1 MYNSIIKLIE
11 SKGYEAFIEGETAR
25 DLYLKKTPTRHYVAV
40 ASTFDKLQA
49 DFKDFVTHSDP
60 HQTLVTLQY
69 QNVSYILR
77 PLRKIKL
84 DHTYCSYSFTNSFE
98 IDAQHRG
105 YSVDCLYYSPANDSW
120 LNFHNAK
127 KDIDNKIIRLINNP
141 QDSILEAKIRLL
153 SGPIL
158 VGQLGDGWKL
168 DETTHNAIKDYHL
181 KIVMA
186 HSVQIY
192 TGMHKLLTEV
202 EIPSRVFNILRSTKL
217 LEPLFPELLL
227 GIGLA
232 QSNKGTEGLDLYKH
246 IMFALDSVSI
256 KQTNCLLIR
265 LGALLH
271 DIAKPH
277 TQVET
282 DSGTHFYSHE
292 IVGATLSER
301 ILYRWGFSKAI
312 SQKVSILVKN
322 HLFDAWA
329 RIPTKTIKK
338 LIARVGPENIH
349 DLIDLRIADRHGTG
363 RKDISMAKVHKYRAR
378 VNQELSKISPKQIK
392 LNITNLDIKK
402 YIRFATDNADEAI
415 PHILRYLE
423 NKVIYGRVENKVA
436 NLKRA
441 IREINRIHCPL
452 DKAHLFK
459 TWSSIL
465 KGDEDA
471 FADGRLKCGVY
482 CDFLCDKKKPKK

>member
-1 MYNSIIKLIE
+1 MYNSIIRLIE

-25 DLYLKKTPTRHYVAV
+25 DIYLKRQPKRHCVAV
-40 ASTFDKLQA
+40 AATFEKLQN
-49 DFKDFVTHSDP
+49 DLKDFIIHTDP
-60 HQTLVTLQY
+60 HLTVLTLRY
-69 QNVSYILR
+69 KNNDYILR
-77 PLRKIKL
+77 PLRVIKL
-84 DHTYCSYSFTNSFE
+84 DHTYCSYRYTDSFE
-98 IDAQHRG
+98 KDAQHRG
-105 YSVDCLYYSPANDSW
+105 YSIDCLYYNPINDSW

-127 KDIDNKIIRLINNP
+127 RDIDDKVVRLINDP
-141 QDSILEAKIRLL
+141 YESILEAKIRLL
-153 SGPIL
+153 SGPVL
-158 VGQLGDGWKL
+158 VGLLGDGWKL
-168 DETTHNAIKDYHL
+168 SNETHKAITDYHL

-186 HSVQIY
+186 HSAQIY
-192 TGMHKLLTEV
+192 SEMYKLLTEV
-202 EIPSRVFNILRSTKL
+202 EVPSRVFNILRSTRM

-227 GIGLA
+227 GIGLG
-232 QSNKGTEGLDLYKH
+232 QTNKGTDGLDLYKH
-246 IMFALDSVSI
+246 IMFALDSVKI
-256 KQTNCLLIR
+256 KQSNCLIIR

-282 DSGTHFYSHE
+282 ESGTHFYSHE

-301 ILYRWGFSKAI
+301 ILYRWGFNKTISK
-312 SQKVSILVKN
+312 KVSILVKN

-378 VNQELSKISPKQIK
+378 VNKELAKISPNQVK
-392 LNITNLDIKK
+392 LNISELDIKK
-402 YIRFATDNADEAI
+402 YIRFATETPDEAV
-415 PHILRYLE
+415 PHIVAYLE
-423 NKVIYGRVENKVA
+423 NKVIYGRVANKTA
-436 NLKRA
+436 NLKRS

-459 TWSSIL
+459 TWAAIL
-465 KGDEDA
+465 KGDEDT
-471 FADGRLKCGVY
+471 FEDGRLKCGVY
-482 CDFLCDKKKPKK
+482 CGFLCEQKKPKA